1 MYSAWVI
8 DRLQRAL
15 VAMRRINEILDV
27 EPEIRDHNTQIVG
40 HPIRGEIE
48 FRSLTFAYGENNPFY
63 TTLTSRFQ
71 LAPQ

>member
-1 MYSAWVI
+1 MHSTWVI

-48 FRSLTFAYGENNPFY
+48 FFLDTPTADRPF
-63 TTLTSRFQ
+63 TRH
-71 LAPQ
+71 